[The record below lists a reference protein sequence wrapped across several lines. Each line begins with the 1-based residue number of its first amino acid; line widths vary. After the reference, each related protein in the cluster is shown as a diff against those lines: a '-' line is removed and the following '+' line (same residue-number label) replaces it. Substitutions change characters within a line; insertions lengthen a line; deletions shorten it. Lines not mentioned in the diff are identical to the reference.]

1 MKQHL
6 SDHFTYK
13 KLIRYA
19 LPSVVMTMFVSLY
32 GIMDGIFV
40 SNFAD
45 KTSFAAIS
53 FILPFVSAINAF
65 GYMIGTG
72 GAALI
77 AKTLGEHE
85 REKANQLFSLLII
98 FTVIIGI
105 VMSAVGLLIMRP
117 VAIMMGAS
125 GDLLEKSVLY
135 GGIMISCQTEIMLQT
150 VFQSLLPAA
159 EKPKMGLVLT
169 ITAGG
174 VDMLFKSCLLSF
186 FVGGSSVR
194 RFLR

>member
-1 MKQHL
+1 MIQQL
-6 SDHFTYK
+6 SDHFTYT

-19 LPSVVMTMFVSLY
+19 LPSVVMTIFISLY

-40 SNFAD
+40 ANFAD

-77 AKTLGEHE
+77 AKTLGEHQ

-105 VMSAVGLLIMRP
+105 VMSAVGLLVMRP
-117 VAIMMGAS
+117 NRILFMPS
-125 GDLLEKSVLY
+125 GRTRTLRF
-135 GGIMISCQTEIMLQT
+135 T
-150 VFQSLLPAA
+150 QS
-159 EKPKMGLVLT
+159 
-169 ITAGG
+169 
-174 VDMLFKSCLLSF
+174 
-186 FVGGSSVR
+186 
-194 RFLR
+194 